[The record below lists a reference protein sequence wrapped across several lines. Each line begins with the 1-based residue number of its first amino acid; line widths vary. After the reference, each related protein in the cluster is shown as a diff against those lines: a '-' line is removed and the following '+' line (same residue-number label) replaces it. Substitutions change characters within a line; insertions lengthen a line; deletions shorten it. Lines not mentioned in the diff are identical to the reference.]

1 MTYHLDSARRSVVT
15 AEAMA
20 LPQDAYDSEY
30 YEKRISDNW
39 LLDKSVAMRTTRV
52 SFPVVP
58 DGGTGRVGGY
68 PASCVCFGGRCHKS
82 PSSAVPEPCFPTAP

>member
-1 MTYHLDSARRSVVT
+1 MHHLDSARRSVVT
-15 AEAMA
+15 AEAMV

-58 DGGTGRVGGY
+58 VGGY
-68 PASCVCFGGRCHKS
+68 PASCVCFEGRCHKS
-82 PSSAVPEPCFPTAP
+82 PSSAVPALCFPTAP